1 MGPITWVDLDGKKK
15 RGKSRSS
22 GVGFWQR
29 KEKIENAMKNTT
41 STSISV
47 TNEPS
52 SSLPSSAILLFHKHN
67 ENGEQTLVPPNP
79 NPNLGD
85 GFYEIETIR
94 RKRVRK
100 GQLQY
105 LIKWRGWPETA
116 NTWEPL
122 ENLQSVPDLLH
133 AFEDS
138 LKSGTVRKRKR
149 KDVVHHTKV
158 KNHPQRCTTSYSLR
172 HFPTHNPHSQTPI
185 FPHQPHPTT
194 LPQPQPTNVNAFPEH
209 HQNDYDPKLRELKAT
224 TNTALELDNLGMHF
238 RQPKVSTANGGH
250 LDCAEPTQTGCC
262 RGAKRRKSGSVKSFK
277 RETDAG
283 KPVDAQ
289 NAVSLPVG
297 AVEPGC
303 TRTAGC
309 VGNDSPVKMDDAKS
323 ACNIVKILK
332 PIGYSSSLS
341 DNMQDVLVTF
351 MAMRSDGT
359 EVMVNNRYLKA
370 YNPLLLIN
378 FYELHLR
385 YSPTL

>member
-1 MGPITWVDLDGKKK
+1 MKKK
-15 RGKSRSS
+15 
-22 GVGFWQR
+22 
-29 KEKIENAMKNTT
+29 MKRNNT

-47 TNEPS
+47 REGSSNEPS
-52 SSLPSSAILLFHKHN
+52 SSPSSPSSSAQFLFHKDN
-67 ENGEQTLVPPNP
+67 GNGEQTLVPL
-79 NPNLGD
+79 NPNLNLNLDD

-94 RKRVRK
+94 RRRIRK

-122 ENLQSVPDLLH
+122 ENLQSVPDLLR
-133 AFEDS
+133 AFEEDS
-138 LKSGTVRKRKR
+138 FRKRKR
-149 KDVVHHTKV
+149 KHVVHHAKIR
-158 KNHPQRCTTSYSLR
+158 KHPQRSTTSYSLR
-172 HFPTHNPHSQTPI
+172 HFPTHNPHSQTPS
-185 FPHQPHPTT
+185 FPHHPLPTT
-194 LPQPQPTNVNAFPEH
+194 LPQPQQTNENTFADH
-209 HQNDYDPKLRELKAT
+209 HQNDYDPKLCELKAT
-224 TNTALELDNLGMHF
+224 TNTGLELDNLGLHF
-238 RQPKVSTANGGH
+238 QQLKVSTAICSH
-250 LDCAEPTQTGCC
+250 LDCEEPTQTGRC
-262 RGAKRRKSGSVKSFK
+262 RGAKRRKCGPVKRFK
-277 RETDAG
+277 RDTGVG
-283 KPVDAQ
+283 KPVDDQ
-289 NAVSLPVG
+289 NAISMPVG

-303 TRTAGC
+303 TRTTGC
-309 VGNDSPVKMDDAKS
+309 VGNNSSLKMDDAKT

-385 YSPTL
+385 YCPTL

>member
-1 MGPITWVDLDGKKK
+1 MKKK
-15 RGKSRSS
+15 
-22 GVGFWQR
+22 
-29 KEKIENAMKNTT
+29 MKKHTN

-47 TNEPS
+47 REASSNDPS
-52 SSLPSSAILLFHKHN
+52 SSPSSPSSPSSSAQFLFHKDN
-67 ENGEQTLVPPNP
+67 GNGEQTLVPL
-79 NPNLGD
+79 NPNLNLED

-94 RKRVRK
+94 RRRVRK

-122 ENLQSVPDLLH
+122 ENLQSVPDLLR
-133 AFEDS
+133 AFEEDS
-138 LKSGTVRKRKR
+138 FRKPKRKQ
-149 KDVVHHTKV
+149 VVHHTKIR
-158 KNHPQRCTTSYSLR
+158 KHTQRSTTSYSLR
-172 HFPTHNPHSQTPI
+172 HFPTHNPHSQTPS
-185 FPHQPHPTT
+185 FPHQP
-194 LPQPQPTNVNAFPEH
+194 LPQPQQTNENTFADH
-209 HQNDYDPKLRELKAT
+209 HQNDYDPKLCELKAT
-224 TNTALELDNLGMHF
+224 TNTGLELDNLGMHF
-238 RQPKVSTANGGH
+238 QQLKVSTAICSH
-250 LDCAEPTQTGCC
+250 LDCVEPTQTGRC
-262 RGAKRRKSGSVKSFK
+262 RGAKRRKCGPVKRFK

-283 KPVDAQ
+283 KPVDDQ
-289 NAVSLPVG
+289 NAISRPVG
-297 AVEPGC
+297 AVEPDC
-303 TRTAGC
+303 MRTTGC
-309 VGNDSPVKMDDAKS
+309 VGNNSSLKMDDAKT

-385 YSPTL
+385 YCPTL